1 MLGRQSS
8 IKAALKQW
16 QRLGKRGLS
25 LLLVAVSAIALTACN
40 PSQFTKAE
48 AITSRIVFTSLG
60 DPKTFNPSLNQEY
73 PNIFLYTFRGL
84 TEVDGETGDMVPSLA
99 ESWTISEDGKTFTFT
114 LRDGLQ
120 WSDGEPLTADD
131 VMFTYQDVLFN
142 EAIPATSRD
151 LFLIGE
157 AGEMPRIAKLDDR
170 RIEFT
175 LPEPFAPFIR
185 TTALS
190 ILPSHALKD
199 SITALDSE
207 GNPEFLSTWTAAT
220 PPEEVITNGPYRLKQ
235 YLPSQRVIFERN
247 PYYWE
252 KDGEGNQQPYV
263 QELVWQVIENSNNQ
277 LLQFRS
283 GGLDLIGV
291 GPDEFA
297 LMKREEERG
306 NFTIHSG
313 GAALGT
319 TFVTFNLNKASRGGE
334 PLVDPVKSRWFNSL
348 AFRQAVSYA
357 IDRPTMVNNIYQG
370 LGEPQ
375 VSPITVK
382 SPFYAGGEEG
392 IPTYDYNLEQA
403 LSLLESDGFQL
414 NAENQLLDADGN
426 RVRFTLITNAGNKIR
441 EAIGAQIK
449 QDLAKIGIQV
459 DFQPISFSALVTK
472 LTDSL
477 DWEAHIIGFTASLEP
492 NNGANVWLTS
502 GSLHSFNQNA
512 LPGQEPIEGW
522 EVADWEQAI
531 ADLYIQ
537 AAQEV
542 DEAKR
547 RELYVESQR
556 LTQEYLPFI
565 YLVNP
570 YSFGAIRNT
579 IQGINFSG
587 VTRPAALWNVQE
599 LTLLEP

>member
-1 MLGRQSS
+1 MVRQQSS
-8 IKAALKQW
+8 IKAALQ
-16 QRLGKRGLS
+16 QLQQLGKRGLS
-25 LLLVAVSAIALTACN
+25 LLLIAVSAIALTACN

-60 DPKTFNPSLNQEY
+60 DPKTFNPALNQEY
-73 PNIFLYTFRGL
+73 PNIFLYTSRGL
-84 TEVDGETGDMVPSLA
+84 TEVDGETGEMVPALA
-99 ESWTISEDGKTFTFT
+99 ESWTVAEDGKTFVFT
-114 LRDGLQ
+114 LREGLQ

-131 VMFTYQDVLFN
+131 VIFTYQDVLFN

-157 AGEMPRIAKLDDR
+157 AGEMPKIAKLDDR

-185 TTALS
+185 TTELGV
-190 ILPSHALKD
+190 LPSHALKD
-199 SITALDSE
+199 TITTLDSE
-207 GNPEFLSTWTAAT
+207 GNPEFLATWTAAT
-220 PPEEVITNGPYRLKQ
+220 PPEEVISNGPYRLKQ

-252 KDGEGNQQPYV
+252 KDDEGDQQPYI

-319 TFVTFNLNKASRGGE
+319 TFITFNLNKASRDGQ
-334 PLVDPVKSRWFNSL
+334 PLVDPIKSRWFNSL

-375 VSPITVK
+375 VSPIPVK
-382 SPFYAGGEEG
+382 SPFYAGGEAG
-392 IPTYDYNLEQA
+392 IPTYDYNLEKA
-403 LSLLESDGFQL
+403 RSLLEADGFQL
-414 NAENQLLDADGN
+414 DAENQLLDADGN

-492 NNGANVWLTS
+492 NNGANVWLTT
-502 GSLHSFNQNA
+502 GSLHSFNQNS

-531 ADLYIQ
+531 ADIYIQ

-579 IQGINFSG
+579 IQGIKFSG
-587 VTRPAALWNVQE
+587 VTRPAALWNVQD

>member
-16 QRLGKRGLS
+16 QQLGKRWLS

-40 PSQFTKAE
+40 PSQFTRAE
-48 AITSRIVFTSLG
+48 AVTSRIVFTSLG
-60 DPKTFNPSLNQEY
+60 DPKTFNPALNQEY
-73 PNIFLYTFRGL
+73 PNIFLYTFNGL
-84 TEVDGETGDMVPSLA
+84 TEVDGETGEMVPALA
-99 ESWTISEDGKTFTFT
+99 ESWTVSEDGKTFVFT

-120 WSDGEPLTADD
+120 WSDGAPLTADD
-131 VMFTYQDVLFN
+131 VMFTYQDVVFN
-142 EAIPATSRD
+142 EAIPVTSRD

-157 AGEMPRIAKLDDR
+157 AGEMPEIAKLDDR
-170 RIEFT
+170 QIAFT
-175 LPEPFAPFIR
+175 LPESFAPFIR
-185 TTALS
+185 TTSLS

-199 SITALDSE
+199 TITALDAD
-207 GNPEFLSTWTAAT
+207 GNPQFLSTWTAAT
-220 PPEEVITNGPYRLKQ
+220 PPEDVVTNGPYRLRQ

-252 KDGEGNQQPYV
+252 EDDGGNQQPYV

-306 NFTIHSG
+306 NFTIYSG
-313 GAALGT
+313 GPALGT
-319 TFVTFNLNKASRGGE
+319 TFIAFNLNKASRDGE
-334 PLVDPVKSRWFNSL
+334 PLVDPIKSRWFNSV
-348 AFRQAVSYA
+348 AFRQATAYA
-357 IDRPTMVNNIYQG
+357 IDRFTMVNNIYQG

-375 VSPITVK
+375 ISPLPVK

-392 IPTYDYNLEQA
+392 IPTYDYNLEKA
-403 LSLLESDGFQL
+403 RSLLEADGFQL

-449 QDLAKIGIQV
+449 QDLAKLGIQV
-459 DFQPISFSALVTK
+459 DFQPIDFGALVTK

-477 DWEAHIIGFTASLEP
+477 DWEAHIISLTASLEP
-492 NNGANVWLTS
+492 NDGANVWLTS
-502 GSLHSFNQNA
+502 GALHAFNQNA
-512 LPGQEPIEGW
+512 LPGQDPLEGW

-531 ADLYIQ
+531 ADIYIR

-542 DEAKR
+542 DVAKR
-547 RELYVESQR
+547 RELYAESQR

-579 IQGINFSG
+579 IEGINFSG